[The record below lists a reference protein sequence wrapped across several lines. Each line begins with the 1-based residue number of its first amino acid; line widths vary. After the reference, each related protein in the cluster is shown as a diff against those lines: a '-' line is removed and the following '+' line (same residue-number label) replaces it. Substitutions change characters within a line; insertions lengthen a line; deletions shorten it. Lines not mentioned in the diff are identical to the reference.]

1 MRING
6 LRLGGQAVF
15 VCILLLTGFC
25 FLSCNAKKRE
35 TPVTPPLT
43 SPLSQQQIGFGVIN
57 VSYTNVNANPGEGG
71 YSLGHLRRGSVVLV
85 HERRQI
91 KTGVRTEAWLLVE
104 GINKGWL
111 KETLVDVY
119 ENKLQAQTAAQT
131 MIR

>member
-1 MRING
+1 MRINV

-15 VCILLLTGFC
+15 ACVLLPAALC
-25 FLSCNAKKRE
+25 LLSCNEKKRE
-35 TPVTPPLT
+35 TPVSPPIT

-57 VSYTNVNANPGEGG
+57 VSYTNVISNPGEGG

-91 KTGVRTEAWLLVE
+91 NTAERTEAWLLVE

-119 ENKLQAQTAAQT
+119 ENKLQAQTAAQS
-131 MIR
+131 MNR